1 MGTDSEAEVV
11 VVGGGP
17 AGLTAALAL
26 ATVGVETALVVG
38 PRRPDTRTT
47 ALLTGSVTALET
59 LGVWERAAGHA
70 AALRVMRIVD
80 ATRRLIRAP
89 EVAFAAEEIGQ
100 PAFGYNIEN
109 RHLVRALEERASE
122 LPALRRIDDAA
133 AGIDLSERS
142 VTVRL
147 AAGGAVRA
155 RMAVAAD
162 GRNSACRVAAGI
174 ATTVRSYPQ
183 VALALNF
190 AHARPHH
197 DTSTEFHT
205 ETGPF
210 TVVPLPGS
218 RSSLVCVV
226 DRATADEL
234 LGCDDAALSAEIER
248 RSQSLLGK
256 VTVEPSRGAFPLE
269 IARAATFAANRV
281 ALVGEAGHVIPPIGA
296 QGLNLGLRDAAMVGE
311 VVIDAQRAGNDV
323 GSDAVMQRYDSLR
336 RADIGSRSF
345 VIDALNRSLLTDF
358 LAVQGL
364 RGLALYLV
372 DRIVPLRRAF
382 MREGIAPSLAA
393 PRLMRGESL

>member
-1 MGTDSEAEVV
+1 
-11 VVGGGP
+11 
-17 AGLTAALAL
+17 L
-26 ATVGVETALVVG
+26 
-38 PRRPDTRTT
+38 
-47 ALLTGSVTALET
+47 
-59 LGVWERAAGHA
+59 
-70 AALRVMRIVD
+70 
-80 ATRRLIRAP
+80 
-89 EVAFAAEEIGQ
+89 
-100 PAFGYNIEN
+100 
-109 RHLVRALEERASE
+109 
-122 LPALRRIDDAA
+122 
-133 AGIDLSERS
+133 
-142 VTVRL
+142 
-147 AAGGAVRA
+147 
-155 RMAVAAD
+155 AVAAD

-372 DRIVPLRRAF
+372 DRIMPLRRAF